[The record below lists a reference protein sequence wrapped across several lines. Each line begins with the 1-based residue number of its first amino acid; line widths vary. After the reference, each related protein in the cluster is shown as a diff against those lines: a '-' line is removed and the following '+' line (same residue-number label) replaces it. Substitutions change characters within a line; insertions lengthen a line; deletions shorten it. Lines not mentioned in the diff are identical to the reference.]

1 MMIVGS
7 IAMLAGVVVMIMGKI
22 LLGVIMLLL
31 GLALVCMH
39 NARMFRG
46 AGIRGEDALF
56 NGFGKGRQQ
65 SEATKDKTIPQGYE
79 DRPSNIWD
87 QVEGK

>member
-1 MMIVGS
+1 MMILGAL
-7 IAMLAGVVVMIMGKI
+7 AMLAGAVVMILGKI
-22 LLGVIMLLL
+22 FFGLVLILAGL
-31 GLALVCMH
+31 GLLCFH
-39 NARMFRG
+39 NAKMFKG

-65 SEATKDKTIPQGYE
+65 SEATKDKTMPQGYE